1 MGVVYLAVRDADGRP
16 VAVKTIKP
24 AVAGTAKQIDRFLR
38 EADILRA
45 LRHPNIVAFREMG
58 EAEGML
64 YFAMD
69 YVPGR
74 NAAEIMEAEG
84 PMEVSRAVRLM
95 CPILEALAFAHSQGF
110 VHRDVK
116 PANVLVT
123 DEAGTETA
131 KLADFGLARLYHSS
145 HLSGLTLTGEI
156 GGSLQYMAPEQIT
169 NFREVKPVADQY
181 AAAAMFYNLLTG
193 CDVYDFPKK
202 RERAFLMILERE
214 PVPIRKRRPDLPEGL
229 AKVIHRAL
237 AKEQSKRFPD
247 LRSLLNELR
256 QFANV

>member
-1 MGVVYLAVRDADGRP
+1 
-16 VAVKTIKP
+16 VKTIKP
-24 AVAGTAKQIDRFLR
+24 AVAGTSKQIDRFLR

-58 EAEGML
+58 DAAGTL

-74 NAAEIMEAEG
+74 NAGEILQAEG
-84 PMEVSRAVRLM
+84 PMGVSRAVRLM
-95 CPILEALAFAHSQGF
+95 CPVLEALDFAHSQGF

-123 DEAGTETA
+123 DEGGTETT

-145 HLSGLTLTGEI
+145 HLSGLTLTGEV
-156 GGSLQYMAPEQIT
+156 GGTLAFMAPEQIT
-169 NFREVKPVADQY
+169 NFREAKPAADQY
-181 AAAAMFYNLLTG
+181 AAAATLYNLLTG

-202 RERAFLMILERE
+202 REQAFLMILERE
-214 PVPIRKRRPDLPEGL
+214 PVAIRKRRRELPLDL
-229 AKVIHRAL
+229 ARIIHRAF
-237 AKEQSKRFPD
+237 KKDPEKRFANAKAM
-247 LRSLLNELR
+247 RMALLKFGR
-256 QFANV
+256 PVR